1 MNSLLI
7 SLQVTRLI
15 TRASMCETIEIIV
28 VAPASVP
35 GSVLYAATKKLIIM
49 NSRSTLSFE
58 KMLKTLGKKSYKNIA
73 SAHKIKLSEPT
84 ARSNP

>member
-15 TRASMCETIEIIV
+15 IRASMCETIEIIV

-35 GSVLYAATKKLIIM
+35 GSLLYAATKKLIII
-49 NSRSTLSFE
+49 NSRSTLNFE

-73 SAHKIKLSEPT
+73 SAHKTKLSEPT